1 MEIVFKDSARKAL
14 RKIGSNDII
23 KVKKKLELLSSSPL
37 AGKMLSGEFYGVR
50 SLRAWPLR
58 ILYTFD
64 PDKQVIIIEAIEYR
78 GQVYK

>member
-1 MEIVFKDSARKAL
+1 MEIILKDEARKSL
-14 RKIGSNDII
+14 RKIAPKDVA
-23 KVKKKLELLSSSPL
+23 KVKKKLALLPSNPL

-64 PDKQVIIIEAIEYR
+64 PDKQVIVVEAIEYR

>member
-1 MEIVFKDSARKAL
+1 MEVILKDEARKSL
-14 RKIGSNDII
+14 RKIDPRDVT
-23 KVKKKLELLSSSPL
+23 KVKKKLDFLSSNPL